1 MADIVNL
8 NRFRKEKE
16 RAAKAAKAAE
26 KRAAHGRTK
35 AAKSADKA
43 REDKSRGLLDGH
55 RLDDDGK

>member
-1 MADIVNL
+1 MAEIVNL

-35 AAKSADKA
+35 TSKSADKA
-43 REDKSRGLLDGH
+43 LEDKRRELLEGH
-55 RLDDDGK
+55 RLDKDE

>member
-16 RAAKAAKAAE
+16 RAAKAVQAAE

-35 AAKSADKA
+35 AGKSAEKA
-43 REDKSRGLLDGH
+43 REDKRRDLLEGH
-55 RLDDDGK
+55 RLDKDE